1 LSKNGC
7 TFTRVCGCYV
17 DADHHKVTK
26 ISETFLN
33 LDDEEFYK
41 YLDIAKKVL
50 SGTIGNNILELE
62 FPLAEEAAGGRQQ
75 FLMGLRESK
84 LKNEDLMDAF
94 YDQVIENYD
103 YVGNYLILVFHDVYD
118 VITKTTDND
127 KLDESEEVYEYLL
140 CAICPVNLTKPGLGY
155 LADDNRIGP
164 RIRDWVV
171 GVPDTGFVF
180 PAFTDRSSDIHS
192 VMFYTR
198 DTKTP
203 HSEFMENGLG
213 CNTRLTATEKKLT
226 FQDIVRDV
234 IGEDDDESDALYMDI
249 HENIYD
255 RIDIPVPENMEAEIA
270 PLRDMIMEAVA
281 ETDDALMNKYFNGEE
296 FTFDEIKKAIRQ
308 GVKDGTIYPVY
319 CGTGQENVG
328 IMSLMDGIGKYLQNP
343 TEITEVSHDSKTG
356 EPVEVV
362 QDAADTTSAI
372 VFKTIADPYVG
383 KMSVFRVYSGSVKA
397 DSTLYNPNKDTYEKI
412 GKIFTLTGKKQQ
424 DVPEIIAGDIG
435 VVAKLDKTKT
445 GDTLCAENKN
455 IILSGIEFPAP
466 VISMA
471 VYPEAKGDE
480 EKIVSGLTKLTDEDP
495 TFTVTNNSETK
506 QTLINGQGEQHI
518 DVIVSKLKAKYGVN
532 VKLEEPI
539 VPYRETILG

>member
-1 LSKNGC
+1 MNKKDILEIKRRLSKNGC

-17 DADHHKVTK
+17 DADHNKVTK
-26 ISETFLN
+26 IAETFLN

-41 YLDIAKKVL
+41 YLDIAKKVF

-84 LKNEDLMDAF
+84 LKNDDLLDAF

-127 KLDESEEVYEYLL
+127 NLDESEEVYEYLL

-203 HSEFMENGLG
+203 HAEFMESGLG

-234 IGEDDDESDALYMDI
+234 IGEDDDESKALYMDI

-255 RIDIPVPENMEAEIA
+255 RIDIPVEEDAEPI
-270 PLRDMIMEAVA
+270 PVIMTPSTIEEVLTESGLDEERTAV
-281 ETDDALMNKYFNGEE
+281 
-296 FTFDEIKKAIRQ
+296 IKKNYEKAFSAE
-308 GVKDGTIYPVY
+308 DLPTA
-319 CGTGQENVG
+319 
-328 IMSLMDGIGKYLQNP
+328 DYL
-343 TEITEVSHDSKTG
+343 
-356 EPVEVV
+356 
-362 QDAADTTSAI
+362 
-372 VFKTIADPYVG
+372 ADPKV
-383 KMSVFRVYSGSVKA
+383 VEANARR
-397 DSTLYNPNKDTYEKI
+397 KDRLELI
-412 GKIFTLTGKKQQ
+412 GQVENLKQQ
-424 DVPEIIAGDIG
+424 LEATRSIPVTESEEEDDVPA
-435 VVAKLDKTKT
+435 VKTY
-445 GDTLCAENKN
+445 DV
-455 IILSGIEFPAP
+455 ILR
-466 VISMA
+466 VK
-471 VYPEAKGDE
+471 PEKATQ
-480 EKIVSGLTKLTDEDP
+480 IHS
-495 TFTVTNNSETK
+495 
-506 QTLINGQGEQHI
+506 QIINGQKCL
-518 DVIVSKLKAKYGVN
+518 VIPMEEDEHAAINGVN
-532 VKLEEPI
+532 T
-539 VPYRETILG
+539 TI